1 MKFRYLS
8 ALVAGVLVVMAAA
21 PAQAQQ
27 EYSFEGNE
35 LLVTNLVGE
44 VTVRGHDGSRIIVRV
59 QPGGDDAD
67 AITFEV
73 KEGGRAEFHSVFPLD
88 RATEIHYPRRRGGS
102 SQFRLENWTDES
114 SFLEDLYAG
123 ISGRERIEIG
133 DDVGRGALEAW
144 ADLEVL
150 VPRGVDTRV
159 AIAVGEI
166 KAMDVEAGLDLD
178 TYSGS
183 VTAENIGGDTR
194 VDTGSGSVEVTGIR
208 GDLWVDTGSGSV
220 DAENIEG
227 NDIRIDTG
235 SGSVT
240 VYSAAAASL
249 EVDTGSG
256 SVRTRD
262 ISCDR
267 AKIDTGSGSVTLDL
281 VRMGGGDYVV
291 DTGSGSVTVNLPAD
305 ASVHVIAETGSG
317 GINLDVPNAM
327 LRRMSRDEIE
337 LEIGGGDARLEID
350 TGSGG
355 ITLRTR

>member
-1 MKFRYLS
+1 MKSRYLS

-21 PAQAQQ
+21 PVQAQQ
-27 EYSFEGNE
+27 EWSFEGNE

-44 VTVRGHDGSRIIVRV
+44 VTVRGHDGSRIIVRA
-59 QPGGDDAD
+59 QPGGDDAET
-67 AITFEV
+67 ITFEV
-73 KEGGRAEFHSVFPLD
+73 KEGGQAEFHAVYPLD
-88 RATEIHYPRRRGGS
+88 QTTEIHYPRRRGGS
-102 SQFRLENWTDES
+102 SEFRLESWTDES
-114 SFLEDLYAG
+114 SFLEDLYSG
-123 ISGRERIEIG
+123 ISGRERIRIG
-133 DDVGRGALEAW
+133 GDVGRGALEAW
-144 ADLEVL
+144 TDLEIL

-159 AIAVGEI
+159 AIVVGEI
-166 KAMDVEAGLDLD
+166 KAMNVEAGVDLD
-178 TYSGS
+178 THSGK
-183 VTAENIGGDTR
+183 VTAENIGGNTR
-194 VDTGSGSVEVTGIR
+194 IDTGSGSVDVTGVL

-220 DAENIEG
+220 EAANIEG
-227 NDIRIDTG
+227 DDIHIDTG

-240 VYSAAAASL
+240 IDGGSAASL

-256 SVRTRD
+256 SVRTND

-267 AKIDTGSGSVTLDL
+267 AMIDTGSGSVTLDL
-281 VRMGGGDYVV
+281 VRMGTGNYVI
-291 DTGSGSVTVNLPAD
+291 DTGSGGVTVNLPAD

-337 LEIGGGDARLEID
+337 LEIGGGDARLQID